1 MELGSVVL
9 IPYSQYIAL
18 WFLIFGV
25 LSFIYG
31 LYAMKIRKERPREED
46 LAIAGIAWGL
56 VMIAAGLLF
65 F

>member
-9 IPYSQYIAL
+9 IPYSQYIAV
-18 WFLIFGV
+18 WFLFFGV

-31 LYAMKIRKERPREED
+31 LYAMKIGKERPRERD
-46 LAIAGIAWGL
+46 LAIAGVAWGL
-56 VMIAAGLLF
+56 VMIAAGMLF

>member
-9 IPYSQYIAL
+9 IPYSQYIAV
-18 WFLIFGV
+18 WFLFFGV

-31 LYAMKIRKERPREED
+31 LYAMRIRKERPREED

-56 VMIAAGLLF
+56 VMIAAGVLF
-65 F
+65 L